1 MLKGETEKL
10 PDMLRENLRLVFV
23 GTAASNRSAADGH
36 YYAHPGNRF
45 WNAIHEVGLTARR
58 YQPAEFTELLPLGI
72 GFTDL
77 NKSEAGMDHQL
88 SAGSIDVAAFR
99 AKIEKFRPDAIAF
112 TSKKA
117 ASYFYGRPTS
127 AIAFGRQPPS
137 QGFCDVFVLTSPS
150 GAASGHWSLQPW
162 QELAAWFLSTEPRQ
176 AMTIKHFPA
185 PAGIKAPPLSFAARS
200 GDLLFVSGIPG
211 FDAQGA
217 LPDTFEAQFANV
229 VTNIKRILTE
239 AGVTMRDLVKV
250 NVLLTRASD
259 VARMN
264 ELYASAFG
272 PAPYPA
278 RTTCVVVALPN
289 PAMLIEIECVA
300 AVKS

>member
-1 MLKGETEKL
+1 M
-10 PDMLRENLRLVFV
+10 
-23 GTAASNRSAADGH
+23 S
-36 YYAHPGNRF
+36 
-45 WNAIHEVGLTARR
+45 
-58 YQPAEFTELLPLGI
+58 
-72 GFTDL
+72 
-77 NKSEAGMDHQL
+77 
-88 SAGSIDVAAFR
+88 
-99 AKIEKFRPDAIAF
+99 
-112 TSKKA
+112 
-117 ASYFYGRPTS
+117 
-127 AIAFGRQPPS
+127 
-137 QGFCDVFVLTSPS
+137 
-150 GAASGHWSLQPW
+150 
-162 QELAAWFLSTEPRQ
+162 
-176 AMTIKHFPA
+176 IKHFPA

-200 GDLLFVSGIPG
+200 GDHLFVSGIPG
-211 FDAQGA
+211 FDAQGN

-300 AVKS
+300 AVKT